1 MLKPAILY
9 KEEIEKIYRHLWFD
23 DYYKYY
29 NYNTVWGDINI
40 QDKTNDWHEFVSINK
55 DGKILGLITYYV
67 VRSIPKAQSLGIL
80 SFLPGTSE
88 FGRDVLHAVDDMF
101 TKFNLH
107 KLDFG
112 VVIGNPV
119 EKTYDNLCR
128 RYGGRILCIEKEETR
143 LQDNKLYDVK
153 RYEIMREDYLKARE
167 NKNGM
172 A

>member
-1 MLKPAILY
+1 
-9 KEEIEKIYRHLWFD
+9 
-23 DYYKYY
+23 
-29 NYNTVWGDINI
+29 
-40 QDKTNDWHEFVSINK
+40 
-55 DGKILGLITYYV
+55 
-67 VRSIPKAQSLGIL
+67 
-80 SFLPGTSE
+80 
-88 FGRDVLHAVDDMF
+88 MF

-153 RYEIMREDYLKARE
+153 RYEIMREDYLKVR
-167 NKNGM
+167 NKK
-172 A
+172 